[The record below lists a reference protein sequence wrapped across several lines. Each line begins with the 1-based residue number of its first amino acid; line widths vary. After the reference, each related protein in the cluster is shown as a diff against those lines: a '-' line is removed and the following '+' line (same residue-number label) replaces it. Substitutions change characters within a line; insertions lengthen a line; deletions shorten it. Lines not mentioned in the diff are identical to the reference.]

1 MAPAVNVHIVYL
13 RIINVVPLVKL
24 GGIARKKRSRVIRTR
39 SWFEAA
45 GIVEQVLGSRY
56 LMGPQ
61 VGDSIIV
68 KHVREEWDGQWQHHY
83 KIIVSQ
89 LDTKCATCGFH
100 PTECICDDPVV

>member
-1 MAPAVNVHIVYL
+1 MNVHIVCL
-13 RIINVVPLVKL
+13 RIIAVVPLVKL
-24 GGIARKKRSRVIRTR
+24 GGIARKKRSRVLRTR

-56 LMGPQ
+56 LMGAQ

-83 KIIVSQ
+83 KIIVSH
-89 LDTKCATCGFH
+89 LDTRCATCGFH
-100 PTECICDDPVV
+100 PTECICDDPIV